1 MPLGNGNG
9 DSSRFDEDVVKPG
22 VTVAI
27 IMERIH
33 ANEKE
38 RERDREERQR
48 DREALDSRLQKLE
61 EKIDQALAERN
72 MAIGAYAFI
81 TRAAGVLMVLVPGL
95 AWLYEH
101 GFFGW
106 MRPPR

>member
-1 MPLGNGNG
+1 MPLGNG
-9 DSSRFDEDVVKPG
+9 DSSHFDEDIVKPA

-33 ANEKE
+33 AGEKE
-38 RERDREERQR
+38 REREREERQR
-48 DREALDSRLQKLE
+48 DREALDERLQKLE
-61 EKIDQALAERN
+61 DKIDQALAERN

-81 TRAAGVLMVLVPGL
+81 TRAAGVLMVLVPGF
-95 AWLYEH
+95 AWLYDH
-101 GFFGW
+101 GFLSW